1 VRSLEELTRTF
12 PDEWFENIEPQLL
25 QLHDNDR
32 VGDALALIAPW
43 AVKLRWITF
52 GEVDDEP
59 LKQLLADR
67 TVSQSRDSRLP
78 GEIK

>member
-59 LKQLLADR
+59 LPNSFLPIVLCRKAETLACLGR
-67 TVSQSRDSRLP
+67 
-78 GEIK
+78 